1 MMRWF
6 WPLSH
11 LGSWWLDLST
21 WQYMIKLINLAVDEG
36 MILHHWSTWRLMM
49 GMKQWWWRGPLV
61 VKENGHVK
69 WPFVLEWWWRLTAS
83 HMWRETSFHVMMVR
97 DSFPCDDG
105 ERQFPI
111 GQWIDHWICGSIQE
125 GEGGEDNIL
134 SQRGLSVLMNSIA
147 PAPDLPNNLTVL
159 FQRKLVIPSWCTE
172 SRQLLTLRWIERT
185 NSAHFYDDEA
195 VMVIGV
201 HYSSQHY
208 GNVFTEIDFLNFAL
222 VPLDT

>member
-36 MILHHWSTWRLMM
+36 MILHHWSTWRLMR

-61 VKENGHVK
+61 VKDNGHVK

-97 DSFPCDDG
+97 DSFLLVSELTIEYAGVFKKARVVRTTFYPKEAYLFWWTPLHQPLTFRITWQSCSKGDLLSHLGVLSLASSWPSG
-105 ERQFPI
+105 E
-111 GQWIDHWICGSIQE
+111 
-125 GEGGEDNIL
+125 
-134 SQRGLSVLMNSIA
+134 
-147 PAPDLPNNLTVL
+147 
-159 FQRKLVIPSWCTE
+159 
-172 SRQLLTLRWIERT
+172 
-185 NSAHFYDDEA
+185 
-195 VMVIGV
+195 
-201 HYSSQHY
+201 
-208 GNVFTEIDFLNFAL
+208 
-222 VPLDT
+222 

>member
-36 MILHHWSTWRLMM
+36 MILHHWSTWRLMR

-83 HMWRETSFHVMMVR
+83 HMWRETSF
-97 DSFPCDDG
+97 PCDDG
-105 ERQFPI
+105 ERQFSMWWWWETVSYWSVNWPLNMREYSRRRGWW
-111 GQWIDHWICGSIQE
+111 GQHSIPKRLICFDELHCTS
-125 GEGGEDNIL
+125 
-134 SQRGLSVLMNSIA
+134 
-147 PAPDLPNNLTVL
+147 PW
-159 FQRKLVIPSWCTE
+159 PSE
-172 SRQLLTLRWIERT
+172 
-185 NSAHFYDDEA
+185 
-195 VMVIGV
+195 
-201 HYSSQHY
+201 
-208 GNVFTEIDFLNFAL
+208 
-222 VPLDT
+222 